1 MSQLAV
7 NSGRYFATLG
17 TNRHLIT
24 QLLTLHSI
32 LSTHGA
38 GQMSES
44 IKRTHKRLSAVLMA
58 DIVGYTK
65 LVEQDTSQT
74 VAAWK
79 GARETVIDPAIN
91 ELQGRIVKFTGDG
104 FLAEFP
110 TVEDAVTCAMRMQKQ
125 LTNNALNFR
134 MAVNLGDVID
144 DGDDIHGE
152 GVNIAAR
159 IEAMADPGSIT
170 ISGSVFEQIRNRISA
185 NYQDLG
191 ERELKHVSA
200 PVHIYQISNLTLAV
214 NDGGPRPTSSS
225 QDTEI
230 PPAPPK
236 EPTMAQSHP
245 ETSAKPRLIVLP
257 FRNLNNVEDNDF
269 LVDGIVEDLITEFSR
284 LNSIEI
290 ISRNTAFAFKGKD
303 VNNVQIADEYGIN
316 FIATGSIRS
325 SGNRIRI
332 SVELTDPTAGS
343 TIWSERYDR
352 MMDDVFEVQDEIV
365 RKVMVALVGKL
376 ETASLERAKRKP
388 TDSLNSY
395 EYLLR
400 GRDFHHKFS
409 KDGVASAI
417 EMLDKSI
424 EADPQNA
431 QAYAWKACAIGQGL
445 GNGYIDGDP
454 EATLAEAKSLI
465 EKALDLDENDFECNR
480 IMCEINK
487 AFEDFGQSEFYG
499 RKAYEMNP
507 NDPRIVSAY
516 GELLVLTGRAGEGT
530 ELLIKAYE
538 LDPVGMGASNAD
550 KRLSDIMFGAYV
562 KGDFQQCLDYDTKV
576 GKKSPIAWAAKIAC
590 LSSMNEN
597 QEKDF
602 ELKQF
607 TASYPEVILE
617 NEIDRLHFQDSDE
630 KQAFKALVI

>member
-1 MSQLAV
+1 MSG
-7 NSGRYFATLG
+7 SIER
-17 TNRHLIT
+17 T
-24 QLLTLHSI
+24 Q
-32 LSTHGA
+32 
-38 GQMSES
+38 
-44 IKRTHKRLSAVLMA
+44 KRLSAVLIA

-65 LVEQDTSQT
+65 LVEKDTSHT

-79 GARETVIDPAIN
+79 EARRNVIDPAVN
-91 ELQGRIVKFTGDG
+91 KLQGRIVKFTGDG

-110 TVEDAVTCAMRMQKQ
+110 TVEDAVSCAIQMQRQ
-125 LTNNALNFR
+125 LVDSVLNFR

-159 IEAMADPGSIT
+159 IEAIADPGSIT
-170 ISGSVFEQIRNRISA
+170 ISGSVFEQVRNRITA

-214 NDGGPRPTSSS
+214 AESEYR
-225 QDTEI
+225 
-230 PPAPPK
+230 PPAHVPSAEISSPSPVEK
-236 EPTMAQSHP
+236 SMAQSP
-245 ETSAKPRLIVLP
+245 IATDAKPRLIVLP
-257 FRNLNNVEDNDF
+257 FRNVNNVEDNDF

-284 LNSIEI
+284 LNSIEV

-303 VNNVQIADEYGIN
+303 VNNANIAAEYGIH

-332 SVELTDPTAGS
+332 SVDLTDPILGS
-343 TIWSERYDR
+343 ALWSERYDR
-352 MMDDVFEVQDEIV
+352 LMDDVFEVQDEIV

-376 ETASLERAKRKP
+376 ETESLERAKRKP
-388 TDSLNSY
+388 TDSLSSY

-409 KDGVASAI
+409 KDGVLSAI

-424 EADPQNA
+424 QADPGNA

-445 GNGYIDGDP
+445 INGYIDGST
-454 EATLAEAKSLI
+454 EEGFAEAKSMI
-465 EKALDLDENDFECNR
+465 QTALEIDHNDFECNR

-487 AFEDFGQSEFYG
+487 SFEDFDQSEFYG
-499 RKAYEMNP
+499 RKAYQMNP

-516 GELLVLTGRAGEGT
+516 GELLVLTGRADEGT
-530 ELLIKAYE
+530 DLLIKAHD

-550 KRLSDIMFGAYV
+550 KRLGDIMFGAYV
-562 KGDFQQCLDYDTKV
+562 KRDFQQCLYYDNKV
-576 GKKSPIAWAAKIAC
+576 GKKSPIAWAAKIAS
-590 LSSMNEN
+590 LASMNEN
-597 QEKDF
+597 QKKDA
-602 ELKQF
+602 ELTQF
-607 TASYPEVILE
+607 KATYPDLVLE
-617 NEIDRLHFQDSDE
+617 NEIEKLHFQDTDE
-630 KQAFKALVI
+630 KQAFKDLVM